1 MDMDDENDIQTKI
14 KNITRQHLSENM
26 TLSSVGLKGT
36 MFIQSNTEQ
45 STKNKA
51 FEVMDCMKNVVK
63 DLLITDD
70 TIDDTFDY
78 LNPETA
84 SLIISSHNH
93 WQGVY
98 SLSSESDE
106 T

>member
-1 MDMDDENDIQTKI
+1 
-14 KNITRQHLSENM
+14 M

-51 FEVMDCMKNVVK
+51 FEVMDRMKNVVK

-84 SLIISSHNH
+84 SFQIISSHNH
-93 WQGVY
+93 
-98 SLSSESDE
+98 
-106 T
+106 